1 MKVLHGD
8 DLSGVSEINKMIED
22 GKNVFILVY
31 MDGCGPCMQTKPKWD
46 KMAQDLSVPE
56 TEDDI
61 VIADVNKNYIKD
73 LKHIG
78 DIDGYPTM
86 KHIGKK
92 GQHVKAYEDSNVQ
105 TKDRSPESFKEWI
118 KNHDKQ
124 MGGSPSKL
132 LKRLSKR
139 TKSKSKISKSKS
151 KISKRKRTKQNKSKR
166 SKKK

>member
-1 MKVLHGD
+1 MKVLHGN

-46 KMAQDLSVPE
+46 KMAQDLSIPE
-56 TEDDI
+56 KEDDI
-61 VIADVNKNYIKD
+61 IIADVNKNFMKD

-92 GQHVKAYEDSNVQ
+92 GHHVKAYEDSNVQ

-118 KNHDKQ
+118 KNYDKQ
-124 MGGSPSKL
+124 IGGSPSKL

-139 TKSKSKISKSKS
+139 
-151 KISKRKRTKQNKSKR
+151 SKRKRKSKR
-166 SKKK
+166 NKRTRRNVTNKRRNNSK